1 MSFRFHRAVGACLLL
16 STSVVSAAEAE
27 RPSLTLPAAIEQ
39 ALARNPGLQGFAFR
53 LRAHEGRAATADL
66 RPAPELKIELEDVL
80 GTGAARGTDAA
91 QLTFALS
98 QVIELGGKRS
108 QRREAA
114 VAGSNLLDVER
125 QAAQLDV
132 LAEVARRF
140 IHVAADQEQQR
151 LTQRA
156 TALAQATVEA
166 AQQRLN
172 AAKAPEVELR
182 RARIQLARAQVD
194 EEHAEHELLS
204 SRRKLAAMWGDT
216 TPAFGAVT
224 TDLYRLPAAGAFETL
239 LAAAQSNPDTLRFAS
254 ETRLRDAEIRLAE
267 TRAHTDVGLSAGVRR
282 LQETRDQALV
292 FGFSMPLFG
301 GSRADGAVAEA
312 RAVREEAASRQEAH
326 RVRVQAQLFELH
338 QELKHSITEASVLR
352 ETVMPEMEAALSAT
366 RYAFERGRY
375 SYLEWVDA
383 QRELIG
389 AQRALIEAAK
399 NAHLYQTEIERLT
412 GQPLSPVQP

>member
-1 MSFRFHRAVGACLLL
+1 MAFLSTRAVGAYLLL
-16 STSVVSAAEAE
+16 YTSVAFAADTD
-27 RPSLTLPAAIEQ
+27 PLPLTLPAAIAQ
-39 ALARNPGLQGFAFR
+39 SLARNPELQSFAFR
-53 LRAHEGRAATADL
+53 LRAQQGRAATADL
-66 RPAPELKIELEDVL
+66 RPAPELKLELEDVL
-80 GTGAARGTDAA
+80 GTGVARGTGAA

-98 QVIELGGKRS
+98 QVIELGGKRD
-108 QRREAA
+108 QRNS
-114 VAGSNLLDVER
+114 VASAGISLLDVEH

-156 TALAQATVEA
+156 TALAQTTVEA

-216 TPAFGAVT
+216 TPAFGVVT
-224 TDLYRLPAAGAFETL
+224 TDLYRLPAAGTFETL
-239 LAAAQSNPDTLRFAS
+239 LAGAQNNPDTLRFAS

-267 TRAHTDVGLSAGVRR
+267 TRARADVGLSAGVRR

-312 RAVREEAASRQEAH
+312 RAVREETANRQDAH

-338 QELKHSITEASVLR
+338 QELRHSITEASVLR

-399 NAHLYQTEIERLT
+399 NAHLYQAEIERLT